1 MTSFNVHGWFEIDYE
16 KRKGGRT
23 LVFEN
28 FWSEGSKARYLEDE
42 CGCYVF
48 AVKTGRGLEP
58 IYVGKA
64 TKTFKQETFNP
75 ANKHKYH
82 DGFSEYAK
90 GLPLMFFV
98 VHPDQRGK
106 TNEKQIEKIEV
117 AELDTGKRDLK
128 LERIRPL
135 EALNNTRDRYCDE
148 ASRKR
153 IRVELSAYADLGAVQ
168 ADRRALRSI
177 LDNLLANA
185 LRRAQHESEA
195 APRISPALSIP
206 S

>member
-1 MTSFNVHGWFEIDYE
+1 MTTFNVHGSFEIDYE

-23 LVFEN
+23 LVFDN
-28 FWSEGSKARYLEDE
+28 FWSEGSKAHDLEDE

-75 ANKHKYH
+75 ANRHKYH

-98 VHPDQRGK
+98 VHPDQKGK
-106 TNEKQIEKIEV
+106 TNEKQIEKIEQFLIQAGAAKNPGLQNV
-117 AELDTGKRDLK
+117 RGAYRPKWSIRGVVRSSGKGKRTKAERAFRRLFDL
-128 LERIRPL
+128 
-135 EALNNTRDRYCDE
+135 
-148 ASRKR
+148 
-153 IRVELSAYADLGAVQ
+153 AD
-168 ADRRALRSI
+168 
-177 LDNLLANA
+177 
-185 LRRAQHESEA
+185 
-195 APRISPALSIP
+195 
-206 S
+206 